1 MNEPLKFKLFSVYG
15 KMLHKDILAEA
26 FRKVKKNKGCAGI
39 DKVSIERFEENLDEN
54 IELILNE
61 LRTKT
66 YKPSPVRRKYIPK
79 KNGKLRP
86 LGIPTIKDRVV
97 QCKSQYKNV
106 GFVQN
111 NNVH

>member
-15 KMLHKDILAEA
+15 KVLHKDVLTEA

-39 DKVSIERFEENLDEN
+39 DKVSIKVFEENLDEN

-79 KNGKLRP
+79 KKWKVKTFRN
-86 LGIPTIKDRVV
+86 TN
-97 QCKSQYKNV
+97 Y
-106 GFVQN
+106 
-111 NNVH
+111 

>member
-15 KMLHKDILAEA
+15 KILHKDVLTEA
-26 FRKVKKNKGCAGI
+26 FRKVKKPVLIKS
-39 DKVSIERFEENLDEN
+39 VSKCLRKNLDEN

-79 KNGKLRP
+79 KME
-86 LGIPTIKDRVV
+86 
-97 QCKSQYKNV
+97 S
-106 GFVQN
+106 
-111 NNVH
+111 